1 MSRDLP
7 NVHDD
12 LKYAVGLE
20 EYQFYKLG
28 SNYER
33 VRSRNV
39 HVRQISAREAAAS
52 GGAYTTLDAM
62 MRIPASEFVRFEP
75 EVGGL
80 VESIGRSEVWYII
93 QVMPAVKRTRW
104 LLVLRGSV
112 SVNSLTEKLMIEA
125 PDGALDE
132 DMSPTN
138 GWKVIEAG
146 VPSFVQETGMTMAT
160 GQERRR
166 IRVDFKVYLKSQ
178 KKVMPGMRLLRENG
192 DYLHVVGV
200 SGQGVLGSLLV
211 VDAVRPAGPKTS

>member
-1 MSRDLP
+1 MSLDLP
-7 NVHDD
+7 NIHDD
-12 LKYAVGLE
+12 LKNAVGLE

-28 SNYER
+28 SSYER

-52 GGAYTTLDAM
+52 GGAYTSLDTV
-62 MRIPASEFVRFEP
+62 MRVPVSEFGRFGP

-80 VESIGRSEVWYII
+80 VESIDRSEVWYII
-93 QVMPAVKRTRW
+93 NTVEAVKRTRW
-104 LLVLRGSV
+104 MLFLRGSV
-112 SVNSLTEKLMIEA
+112 GLNSLTERLMIEA

-138 GWKVIEAG
+138 GWKVIEAS
-146 VPSFVQETGMTMAT
+146 VPAFVQETGMTMAT
-160 GQERRR
+160 GPDRRR
-166 IRVDFKVYLKSQ
+166 IKVDFKVYLKST
-178 KKVMPGMRLLRENG
+178 KKVLPGMRLLRENG

-211 VDAVRPAGPKTS
+211 VDAVRPAGPRTS